1 MTTLFIVMLVLAALA
16 TLAVL
21 ALGLKGLL
29 LGNTTPQHQQG
40 LMQKR
45 ILFQAIAIVFAILL
59 LLVAGS
65 GGGR

>member
-16 TLAVL
+16 TLFVL

-29 LGNTTPQHQQG
+29 LGNATPERQQG

-45 ILFQAIAIVFAILL
+45 VLFQAIAIVIAILL
-59 LLVAGS
+59 LLIAGS